1 MTSHSERVAK
11 VRAYF
16 EKNKLFSLVVVVIA
30 IVIIGNFIMNGITA
44 IKEKDK
50 PTSYASEEVVEN
62 TEKSA
67 DTSSLFGAVLFRLQ
81 QAESADQPA
90 RGIDAAAGGLDAGG
104 SAAAAAGTARRTGPR
119 QCFLRTR
126 TAAAAGKDPAPA
138 AAGLEFSG

>member
-67 DTSSLFGAVLFRLQ
+67 DTNNNQEEESSHWRFYWIDLWVLVGGGGFCVVKILQ
-81 QAESADQPA
+81 EKKKA
-90 RGIDAAAGGLDAGG
+90 REKL
-104 SAAAAAGTARRTGPR
+104 
-119 QCFLRTR
+119 Q
-126 TAAAAGKDPAPA
+126 
-138 AAGLEFSG
+138 